1 MSVTDYLIQLD
12 VDEGGQV
19 SRLRHRQPPLQRVDL
34 EERQAT
40 QDKQQEHIRM
50 YEDYKM
56 TVTQQK

>member
-1 MSVTDYLIQLD
+1 M
-12 VDEGGQV
+12 DEGGQV
-19 SRLRHRQPPLQRVDL
+19 SRLRHRQPPLQRGDL